1 MLLLGMTAW
10 ILRYVCFAYGDAGNG
25 IWMLY
30 AGIILH
36 GICYDFFFVTGY
48 MYTEKKAGEKIK
60 NAAQGLFTFATYGVG
75 MLIGTWFSGI
85 IVDNY
90 KIAENAHNWTKI
102 WLVPAY
108 VAIAVLVYFVLLF
121 KEKKT

>member
-1 MLLLGMTAW
+1 
-10 ILRYVCFAYGDAGNG
+10 
-25 IWMLY
+25 MLY

-75 MLIGTWFSGI
+75 MYIGTQFSGFTADYY
-85 IVDNY
+85 V
-90 KIAENAHNWTKI
+90 ENGVRQWQQI
-102 WLVPAY
+102 WFVPAF
-108 VAIAVLVYFVLLF
+108 VAVAVLFYFILFF
-121 KEKKT
+121 KEKRETREMTVKN